1 MTFMGPTPAPP
12 RVRGNSDRP
21 LSRYFTFC
29 RTFLRI
35 VNYPLL
41 ILFFPVENN
50 LNLASIYSA
59 CLLVR
64 EEFFFFRFWHDL
76 FKSVWTPLI
85 FLLLAALIDVERI
98 LQPLDV
104 SESIDHKN
112 QNKFLFLLIDRIVR
126 SRKRSWE
133 RKSWLFS
140 SFILVSLT
148 HSQHLKMSENC
159 FMT

>member
-1 MTFMGPTPAPP
+1 MGPTPAPP

-64 EEFFFFRFWHDL
+64 EEFFLLILTW
-76 FKSVWTPLI
+76 PLQVCLDPSHFSFI
-85 FLLLAALIDVERI
+85 SSFDRCRVNF

-126 SRKRSWE
+126 SRKKELRE
-133 RKSWLFS
+133 KVLAF
-140 SFILVSLT
+140 
-148 HSQHLKMSENC
+148 
-159 FMT
+159 

>member
-1 MTFMGPTPAPP
+1 MGPTPAPP

-126 SRKRSWE
+126 SRKRE
-133 RKSWLFS
+133 LREKVLAF
-140 SFILVSLT
+140 
-148 HSQHLKMSENC
+148 
-159 FMT
+159 